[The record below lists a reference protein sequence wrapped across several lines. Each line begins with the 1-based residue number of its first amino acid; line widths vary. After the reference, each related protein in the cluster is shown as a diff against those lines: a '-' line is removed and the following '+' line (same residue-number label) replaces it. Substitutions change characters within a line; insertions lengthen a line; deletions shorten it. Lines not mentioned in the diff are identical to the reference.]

1 MTSTD
6 LAVTTTRQTVQ
17 LSTEQLRYIANTEMV
32 PTGKR
37 GNLPMILA
45 CVAYGREIGIGDMVA
60 LNEVD
65 IIEGK
70 AAPSAELMVLL
81 ARQRGHSLTWSYNGA
96 EACTVKGKRA
106 DNGDEGEIT
115 WTLQMADR
123 AGLLKKQNWTKY
135 PEAMLWARSASQ
147 LCRMLFPDIFA
158 GSTYT
163 SEELGVEDMPEPE
176 PAYEDGDDVE
186 PETNLT
192 GDPGL
197 DQEPDVNQLEI
208 VDA

>member
-1 MTSTD
+1 MSTD

-32 PTGKR
+32 PSGKR

-81 ARQRGHSLTWSYNGA
+81 ARQRGHSLTWSYKGA
-96 EACTVKGKRA
+96 EACTVKGRRA

-115 WTLQMADR
+115 WTLVMADR
-123 AGLLKKQNWTKY
+123 AGLLKKQNWMKY
-135 PEAMLWARSASQ
+135 PEAMLWARAASQ

-176 PAYEDGDDVE
+176 PAYEDGDDDQPV
-186 PETNLT
+186 
-192 GDPGL
+192 DDSDGL
-197 DQEPDVNQLEI
+197 EAVPQEPDANQLEI

>member
-1 MTSTD
+1 MTTTD

-17 LSTEQLRYIANTEMV
+17 LSTEQLRYISNTEMV

-81 ARQRGHSLTWSYNGA
+81 ARQRGHSLTWSYKGA

-135 PEAMLWARSASQ
+135 PEAMLWARAASQ

-163 SEELGVEDMPEPE
+163 SEELGVEDMPDQSE
-176 PAYEDGDDVE
+176 PAPQYADEVDGMPRVDEDDM
-186 PETNLT
+186 
-192 GDPGL
+192 
-197 DQEPDVNQLEI
+197 EPDPDQLEI